1 MGNRFLIV
9 ASCVHPF
16 FKMRWIS
23 ESSIRTYATELLR
36 DEMLQVS
43 HNSRISSVE
52 TSSSA
57 SSTTSSFFHFAE
69 SALVESADELSQFLA
84 DSDTTLHALQRF
96 PMMKAI
102 FLKFNC
108 ATPSSPPVE
117 RLFSAASRVRTRRRN
132 RLSDHLFE
140 VLLLL
145 KYNEYL

>member
-9 ASCVHPF
+9 ASFVHPF

-23 ESSIRTYATELLR
+23 ESSIRTYAPELLR

-69 SALVESADELSQFLA
+69 SAQLSQFLA

-108 ATPSSPPVE
+108 ATPSSAPVE
-117 RLFSAASRVRTRRRN
+117 RLFSAASRVRTSRRN

-140 VLLLL
+140 MLLLL
-145 KYNEYL
+145 KFNENL